1 MSNRDYYCSRKF
13 TELSVNLENRSVA
26 SCCSAA
32 FQRINFNN
40 LKSNNIA
47 NVDFLV
53 NDRTAMLN
61 NQAVDSCRE
70 YCWNLEDVGQLSV
83 RQTGGTNIKTHQS
96 TKIDSL
102 NSIDI
107 VIGSRCNL
115 TCSYCCKNYSRTW
128 LQDIVKNGSYDIKNE
143 GNKYSLTARDH
154 VVKNLSQS
162 NLYSGQNFELLLN
175 SLTEMFE
182 SVDHIQI
189 SGGEP
194 FLYDFTFDL
203 IKQIPKNVKVTVY
216 TGTGIDIIKFAGRLD
231 ELKSFPNLKIAISSE
246 NVGHF
251 YEFNRF
257 GQSFENFDKIVKLI
271 KKSGIQYIFSS
282 VLSNLTIFGFI
293 DFLKYADA
301 PIKQQFCNSPAFM
314 NITVLDEYTK
324 SQLLESYRDQN
335 DGRLNVIIQNL
346 ENSTLCS
353 EFDRK
358 NLSTFFKEFSSR
370 RNLNTSIFPSSFLK
384 WIDT

>member
-1 MSNRDYYCSRKF
+1 M
-13 TELSVNLENRSVA
+13 ENRSVA

-32 FQRINFNN
+32 FQRIKFDD

-47 NVDFLV
+47 NIDFLV
-53 NDRTAMLN
+53 NDRAAMLN
-61 NQAVDSCRE
+61 NQAVDSCKE
-70 YCWNLEDVGQLSV
+70 YCWNLEDIGQLSV

-107 VIGSRCNL
+107 VVGSRCNL

-128 LQDIVKNGSYDIKNE
+128 LQDIVKNGSYDVKNE
-143 GNKYSLTARDH
+143 GNKYSLTAVDH
-154 VVKNLSQS
+154 AIKNLSQT
-162 NLYSGQNFELLLN
+162 NLYSGQNFELLLK
-175 SLTEMFE
+175 SITDMFG
-182 SVDHIQI
+182 SVSNIQI
-189 SGGEP
+189 TGGEP

-203 IKQIPKNVKVTVY
+203 IKIIPSSVEVTVF
-216 TGTGIDIIKFAGRLD
+216 TGAGIDATKFSSKLD
-231 ELKSFPNLKIAISSE
+231 ELKLLPNLKIAISAE

-257 GQSFENFDKIVKLI
+257 GNSFENFNTIVDLI
-271 KKSGIQYIFSS
+271 KKSGIQYRFTS

-335 DGRLNVIIQNL
+335 DDRLNVVIQNL
-346 ENSTLCS
+346 ENSTPCS

-358 NLSTFFKEFSSR
+358 NLSNFVKEFSSR
-370 RNLNTSIFPSSFLK
+370 RNLKTSIFPPSFLK
-384 WIDT
+384 WIDI

>member
-1 MSNRDYYCSRKF
+1 MSERDYYCSRKF
-13 TELSVNLENRSVA
+13 TELTVNLENRSVA
-26 SCCSAA
+26 SCCSAD
-32 FQRINFNN
+32 FQRINFDN

-47 NVDFLV
+47 NIDFLV

-70 YCWNLEDVGQLSV
+70 YCWNLEDIGQLSV

-96 TKIDSL
+96 TKIDNL

-115 TCSYCCKNYSRTW
+115 TCSYCCKNYSRSW

-143 GNKYSLTARDH
+143 GNKYSLTAVDH

-162 NLYSGQNFELLLN
+162 NLYSGQNFELLLK
-175 SLTEMFE
+175 SITDMFG
-182 SVDHIQI
+182 SVSNIQI
-189 SGGEP
+189 TGGEP

-203 IKQIPKNVKVTVY
+203 IKIIPPNVQVTVF
-216 TGTGIDIIKFAGRLD
+216 TGAGIDVNKFSTKLD
-231 ELKSFPNLKIAISSE
+231 ELKLLPNLKIAISAE
-246 NVGHF
+246 NIGQF

-257 GQSFENFDKIVKLI
+257 GNSFENFNAIVQLI
-271 KKSGIQYIFSS
+271 KQSGIRYSFTS

-314 NITVLDEYTK
+314 NITVVDEYTK
-324 SQLLESYRDQN
+324 SQLLEVYKDQH
-335 DGRLNVIIQNL
+335 DDRLNVVIQNL
-346 ENSTLCS
+346 ENSTPCS

-358 NLSTFFKEFSSR
+358 NLSTFFKEFASR
-370 RNLNTSIFPSSFLK
+370 RNLDTGIFPSSFQK

>member
-1 MSNRDYYCSRKF
+1 MSDRDYYCSRKF
-13 TELSVNLENRSVA
+13 TELTVNLENRSVA

-32 FQRINFNN
+32 FQRIKFDN

-47 NVDFLV
+47 NIDFLV
-53 NDRTAMLN
+53 NDRAAMLN
-61 NQAVDSCRE
+61 NQAVDSCKE
-70 YCWNLEDVGQLSV
+70 YCWNLEDIGQLSV

-107 VIGSRCNL
+107 VVGSRCNL

-128 LQDIVKNGSYDIKNE
+128 LQDIVKNGSYDVKNE
-143 GNKYSLTARDH
+143 GNKYSLTAVDH
-154 VVKNLSQS
+154 AIKNLSQT
-162 NLYSGQNFELLLN
+162 NLYSGQNFELLLK
-175 SLTEMFE
+175 SITDMFG
-182 SVDHIQI
+182 SVSNIQI
-189 SGGEP
+189 TGGEP

-203 IKQIPKNVKVTVY
+203 IKIIPSSVEVTVF
-216 TGTGIDIIKFAGRLD
+216 TGAGIDATKFSSKLD
-231 ELKSFPNLKIAISSE
+231 ELKLLPNLKIAISAE

-257 GQSFENFDKIVKLI
+257 GNSFENFNTIVDLI
-271 KKSGIQYIFSS
+271 KKSGIQYRFTS

-335 DGRLNVIIQNL
+335 DDRLNVVIQNL
-346 ENSTLCS
+346 ENSTPCS

-358 NLSTFFKEFSSR
+358 NLSNFVKEFSSR
-370 RNLNTSIFPSSFLK
+370 RNLKTSIFPPSFLK
-384 WIDT
+384 WIDI

>member
-1 MSNRDYYCSRKF
+1 MSDRDYYCSRKF
-13 TELSVNLENRSVA
+13 TELTVNLENRSVA

-32 FQRINFNN
+32 FQRINFDN

-47 NVDFLV
+47 NIDFLV
-53 NDRTAMLN
+53 NDRAAMLN
-61 NQAVDSCRE
+61 NQAVDSCKE
-70 YCWNLEDVGQLSV
+70 YCWNLEDIGQLSV

-107 VIGSRCNL
+107 VVGSRCNL

-143 GNKYSLTARDH
+143 GNKYSLTAVDH
-154 VVKNLSQS
+154 AIKNLSQT
-162 NLYSGQNFELLLN
+162 NLYSGQNFELLLK
-175 SLTEMFE
+175 SITDMFG
-182 SVDHIQI
+182 SVSNIQI
-189 SGGEP
+189 TGGEP

-203 IKQIPKNVKVTVY
+203 IKIIPSSVEVTVF
-216 TGTGIDIIKFAGRLD
+216 TGAGIDATKFSNKLD
-231 ELKSFPNLKIAISSE
+231 ELKLLPNLKIAISAE

-257 GQSFENFDKIVKLI
+257 GNSFENFNTIVDLI
-271 KKSGIQYIFSS
+271 KKSGIQYRFTS

-335 DGRLNVIIQNL
+335 DDRLNVVIQNL
-346 ENSTLCS
+346 ENSTPCS

-358 NLSTFFKEFSSR
+358 NLSNFVKEFSSR
-370 RNLNTSIFPSSFLK
+370 RNLNTSIFPPSFLK